1 MSNIKCYKCDFKF
14 NTEEGLQ
21 RHNRKCIYYRYSC
34 LNMVELNNKTID
46 DIILISNLLLLN
58 PSTPFISKNNILI
71 NLNLRI
77 KFNKKNTDIINC
89 IYNIIENLDVQIFNY
104 SDIVETI
111 SKIIAV
117 PIESIIAINNLF
129 YTV

>member
-1 MSNIKCYKCDFKF
+1 MSNIKCYKCDFRF
-14 NTEEGLQ
+14 NNEEGLQ
-21 RHNRKCIYYRYSC
+21 IHYRKCIYYRYSC
-34 LNMVELNNKTID
+34 LNITDISNSVID

-58 PSTPFISKNNILI
+58 PTMPFISKNNILI
-71 NLNLRI
+71 NLKLRI

-89 IYNIIENLDVQIFNY
+89 IYNIIENLDIQIFNY
-104 SDIVETI
+104 DDIVSTI